1 MLDPIVLDKYIDG
14 FTARELRLMLEYD
27 VLNATERAY
36 ITAALY
42 YLEVN
47 DNV

>member
-14 FTARELRLMLEYD
+14 FTAHELRDMLGYD
-27 VLNATERAY
+27 WLNVTERSH

-42 YLEVN
+42 YSEVT